1 MSTEDRVVALEE
13 RVAVLE
19 SALQQSRGAAPAHQS
34 PQASVPPAQVPRTEE
49 STPQDPTP
57 QTPSDDDAFWA
68 LEGLRART
76 PEPGAVMMVGSVQ
89 VPSGGEARWQMAA
102 GADEL
107 FSSDFADRAESLS
120 ALAHP
125 ARLRIL
131 QQLMAEAETV
141 QDLVGTGEFGTSGQV
156 YHHLRQLTSSGW
168 LRASGGGRYEV
179 PAARVVPLLTILL
192 GVDR

>member
-1 MSTEDRVVALEE
+1 MSTEDRVAALED
-13 RVAVLE
+13 RVAALE
-19 SALQQSRGAAPAHQS
+19 AALQQNEAAAAGTQPPEAATPA
-34 PQASVPPAQVPRTEE
+34 AAE
-49 STPQDPTP
+49 PTA
-57 QTPSDDDAFWA
+57 QTPDAGTFWA

-76 PEPGAVMMVGSVQ
+76 PEPGAVMMVGSVEL
-89 VPSGGEARWQMAA
+89 PAGGEVRWQMGA

-107 FSSDFADRAESLS
+107 FSSDFAERAEPLS

-131 QQLMAEAETV
+131 QRLMTDAQTV
-141 QDLVGTGEFGTSGQV
+141 QDLAGTGEFGTSGQI
-156 YHHLRQLTSSGW
+156 YHHLRQLTSAGW

-179 PAARVVPLLTILL
+179 PAPRVVPLLTILL

>member
-1 MSTEDRVVALEE
+1 MNSEDRVVALEE

-19 SALQQSRGAAPAHQS
+19 AALRQDAGGAS
-34 PQASVPPAQVPRTEE
+34 STE
-49 STPQDPTP
+49 TP

-179 PAARVVPLLTILL
+179 PAARVVPLLAILL